1 MTRDQI
7 NTKLNA
13 MKQQKNTPV
22 AMIEAFEAMAK
33 VDQSLTG
40 EQKIHRINEIMAA
53 TLRRLERKDAA
64 WCF

>member
-7 NTKLNA
+7 NSKLNA

-33 VDQSLTG
+33 VDQSLTD
-40 EQKIHRINEIMAA
+40 EQKIRG
-53 TLRRLERKDAA
+53 LSL
-64 WCF
+64 